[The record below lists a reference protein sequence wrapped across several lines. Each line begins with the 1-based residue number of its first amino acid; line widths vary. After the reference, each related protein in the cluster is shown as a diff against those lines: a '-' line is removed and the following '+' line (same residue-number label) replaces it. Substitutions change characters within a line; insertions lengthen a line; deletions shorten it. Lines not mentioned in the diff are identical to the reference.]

1 MDKVAE
7 ILYIKPIEVYE
18 VVSFYDVQPET
29 YWEIHVRIL
38 SNLTL
43 LFEWC
48 RRFDGLYL

>member
-7 ILYIKPIEVYE
+7 ILLLNQVYE

-48 RRFDGLYL
+48 RRFDGLYLKN